1 MAALPY
7 GPSMRKQRKWIMAA
21 YGEQK
26 EKQSIAAKLRQ
37 RETCIFL
44 SGLMTSP
51 DNWVLHLKRYAHLF
65 CGLAGKPLTRVVRY
79 LAALIVESVY
89 GHRITS
95 LDDPYVTLMEHAAE
109 ATSAT
114 GTMGGTPA
122 DMFPLRE
129 CLI

>member
-1 MAALPY
+1 
-7 GPSMRKQRKWIMAA
+7 MRKQRKWIMAA

-26 EKQSIAAKLRQ
+26 EKQSIAANLRQ
-37 RETCIFL
+37 RETCIFI

-51 DNWVLHLKRYAHLF
+51 DNWVLHLLSRS
-65 CGLAGKPLTRVVRY
+65 GKPLTRVTRY

-122 DMFPLRE
+122 DMFPFRE